1 MSMTIPQ
8 RKAQLKKLID
18 SVKDPA
24 VLDRVAK
31 VLEKPVRQ
39 SAMVKR
45 ALKAEE
51 DLKAGRVHSW
61 DEVSAERDQLID
73 SLYSEKKSPSR
84 AGRSKRAV

>member
-1 MSMTIPQ
+1 M
-8 RKAQLKKLID
+8 KKLID

-24 VLDRVAK
+24 VLDKVAK

-51 DLKAGRVHSW
+51 DIKAGRVHSW
-61 DEVSAERDQLID
+61 EEVSVEMEQLID
-73 SLYSEKKSPSR
+73 SLYKKQ
-84 AGRSKRAV
+84 

>member
-1 MSMTIPQ
+1 
-8 RKAQLKKLID
+8 
-18 SVKDPA
+18 
-24 VLDRVAK
+24 
-31 VLEKPVRQ
+31 
-39 SAMVKR
+39 MVKR

-61 DEVSAERDQLID
+61 DEVSAEMDQLID